1 VAVQGG
7 TLSTARTTALTF
19 TPENGQWKITGYDV
33 SVTRQG
39 AQVEGATTT
48 TAVKK

>member
-1 VAVQGG
+1 MHNGV
-7 TLSTARTTALTF
+7 TF

-39 AQVEGATTT
+39 AQVEGDSTT
-48 TAVKK
+48 TAVTK